1 MVVEEAHSA
10 DTAGGVDRCDSKAV
24 YLVAGLSCLSR
35 SSNQTNETDQGNQ
48 MNQLRTMRREMG
60 SGIFSCLDSSGP
72 FGSVADFQ
80 TIATGILEKDSVV
93 ARPFVI
99 SRAFDIPSSR
109 PDDDLSQPIHLSGAV
124 CPEGDPALVGDMP
137 RRLSDAKKLTNAVL
151 SGRFKLQPA
160 FDPHVECEPQCRQK
174 CFVEGLRLGQTAHP
188 QVNVIVTSPHQ
199 WSSQG
204 RDYSK
209 NRGGVES
216 GGYRRHARA
225 NEINAGRRS
234 ERGMTN

>member
-1 MVVEEAHSA
+1 
-10 DTAGGVDRCDSKAV
+10 
-24 YLVAGLSCLSR
+24 
-35 SSNQTNETDQGNQ
+35 
-48 MNQLRTMRREMG
+48 MNQLPATRREMG

-99 SRAFDIPSSR
+99 SRAFDVPSSR

-124 CPEGDPALVGDMP
+124 CPEGDPALVGGMP

-160 FDPHVECEPQCRQK
+160 FDPHVACEPQCRQK
-174 CFVEGLRLGQTAHP
+174 CFVEGSRLGQTAHP

-199 WSSQG
+199 WSSQR
-204 RDYSK
+204 RDY
-209 NRGGVES
+209 NRNGEGVES
-216 GGYRRHARA
+216 GGRQRHACGS
-225 NEINAGRRS
+225 EINAWLKKRARNGELSRPATRCEMVQGTFSFFWQPKPGASCWPEHRLTAVSGGR
-234 ERGMTN
+234 NIKA